1 MKLKF
6 SEAWRRSSSAH
17 LPIARILSRRR
28 SKNPILKSS
37 VFETVTT
44 LEKMARLAALSRF
57 DSLGPPSGQKIDPVK
72 VDALGRGTKHDICSS
87 TSTKRKVEGTDGIGD
102 VLSGGLCHSF
112 TGSGRCVSLFKTLY
126 TNACP
131 HDCRYCSNA
140 RGSERSSSIFTYS
153 PEELARITVELYRT
167 NRIEGLFLSSG
178 IGKDENETM
187 EEMIETVRLL
197 RRSHRF
203 RGYVHLKILPG
214 SSKEHVMEAME
225 LSDRVSVNLEAPSKS
240 RMSELCPS
248 KDYEADILTRQRYV
262 RDLSRKVDLPAGQT
276 TQMVVGAAEESDR
289 EIFDRV
295 LFEYD
300 VMNLKRVYF
309 SAFTPVA
316 GTAFEDRKKEESWRE
331 HRLYQVD
338 WLRRVYRLE
347 RGEIL
352 AAFDDDGFLKNRDPK
367 VAIATELFDSP
378 IDPNSAS
385 FDELIRVPGIGPKS
399 ARRIA
404 LLRKKNRIERM
415 RDLAALGVVTR
426 RAGPFLKIGGK
437 VETTLDRWI
446 E

>member
-1 MKLKF
+1 M
-6 SEAWRRSSSAH
+6 
-17 LPIARILSRRR
+17 
-28 SKNPILKSS
+28 
-37 VFETVTT
+37 
-44 LEKMARLAALSRF
+44 
-57 DSLGPPSGQKIDPVK
+57 GPPSGQKIDPVK
-72 VDALGRGTKHDICSS
+72 VEALGRGTKYDLCSS
-87 TSTKRKVEGTDGIGD
+87 TSMKRKVDGIEGLSN
-102 VLSGGLCHSF
+102 VLRGGLCHSF

-131 HDCRYCSNA
+131 HECRYCSNA
-140 RGSERSSSIFTYS
+140 KGCKRSSRTFSYS
-153 PEELARITVELYRT
+153 PGELAKITVGLYRT

-178 IGKDENETM
+178 IGKDENTTM
-187 EEMIETVRLL
+187 EDMIETVRLL
-197 RRSHRF
+197 RSSYRF

-214 SSKEHVMEAME
+214 SSKEHVREAME
-225 LSDRVSVNLEAPSKS
+225 LADRVSINLEAPSKS

-248 KDYEADILTRQRYV
+248 KDYVRDVLARQKYV
-262 RDLSRKVDLPAGQT
+262 MDLSRKVDLPAGQT

-289 EIFDRV
+289 EIFDRL

-300 VMNLKRVYF
+300 VMNLRRVYF

-316 GTAFEDRKKEESWRE
+316 GTAFQDREKVQSWRE

-352 AAFDDDGFLKNRDPK
+352 AAFDDDGFLRNEDPK
-367 VAIATELFDSP
+367 VAIALNFFDSP

-426 RAGPFLKIGGK
+426 RAEPFLKIDGK
-437 VETTLDRWI
+437 CNTTLDRWI
-446 E
+446 G

>member
-1 MKLKF
+1 M
-6 SEAWRRSSSAH
+6 
-17 LPIARILSRRR
+17 
-28 SKNPILKSS
+28 
-37 VFETVTT
+37 TT

-57 DSLGPPSGQKIDPVK
+57 DSLGTTSGLEIDPVK

-87 TSTKRKVEGTDGIGD
+87 TSTKRKVEGIDGLGD
-102 VLSGGLCHSF
+102 VLRGGLCHSF

-140 RGSERSSSIFTYS
+140 RSREGGSKTFSYS
-153 PEELARITVELYRT
+153 PDELAKITVGLYRT

-178 IGKDENETM
+178 IGKDENATM

-197 RRSHRF
+197 RRTHQF

-214 SSKEHVMEAME
+214 SSKEHVREAME
-225 LSDRVSVNLEAPSKS
+225 LADRVSVNLEAPSKS
-240 RMSELCPS
+240 RLTELCPS
-248 KDYEADILTRQRYV
+248 KDYERDILARQRYV
-262 RDLSRKVDLPAGQT
+262 RDLSKKVDLPAGQT

-289 EIFDRV
+289 EIFDR
-295 LFEYD
+295 LHFEYD
-300 VMNLKRVYF
+300 VMDLRRVYF

-316 GTAFEDRKKEESWRE
+316 GTAFEGKEEEPRWRE

-338 WLRRVYRLE
+338 WLYRVYKLDKK
-347 RGEIL
+347 EIL
-352 AAFDDDGFLKNRDPK
+352 AAFDDDGFLRNKDPK
-367 VAIATELFDSP
+367 MTIAKEFFDSP

-385 FDELIRVPGIGPKS
+385 FGELIRVPGIGPKS

-426 RAGPFLKIGGK
+426 RAGPFLKIDGK
-437 VETTLDRWI
+437 CGTTLDRWI
-446 E
+446 G